1 VDLLASR
8 QRDQF
13 AELQTAVTEK
23 LTDVIREQVSTLPR
37 WPAVMD
43 EAIRQLH
50 AKTIADIADQQNQAR
65 KQSMDASRPLK
76 SAIKNSQIPSD
87 LPLEQQPE
95 SFIDEYAQNYA
106 TKLAQIEAGAW
117 ESLSFPVMTDR
128 EDDIAEAELA
138 TFDWIFEKPRSEE
151 RPWSSFQEWLFSG
164 DSLYWIN
171 GKAGSGKSTLMKH
184 LFNHGRCH
192 EALTAWAGDTPLVTA
207 SFFFWYNGSDLQKS
221 QIGLLRALLYQ
232 CLIDHRELIPMVLAD
247 TARIQMT
254 ELSQHWSLP
263 RLKSAFIRL
272 LGQKKIPLKICL
284 FIDGLDEYE
293 GDHSEIAELFKSVVG
308 SEQVKVCVS
317 SRPLLVF
324 DRALKSFPGLML
336 QNLTYDDIKAYV
348 RNRLSTHERMKELE
362 CEEPELAPRLTS
374 DIISKASG
382 VFLWVKLV
390 VYSLLEGLGNY
401 DRGADLVRRLEELP
415 EDLEDLYWHMLDRV
429 KPAWY
434 LEEGFRLL
442 LIVKSALQP
451 LNVLQLC
458 FADMQDPQLAF
469 KSKQN
474 EISAE
479 MQLRQCDGMVG
490 RVKSRCLGLIE
501 IIGPSHTDPCSRRVQ
516 FLHKSASDFLD
527 TPKAQSRIS
536 ECLGGK
542 DFVPELQ
549 LMRSTLL
556 ELKTVETRL
565 SEHDFHDGGGLKREA
580 WFDDVMPIVVDFM
593 HYAGWAEEK
602 MNTAQIALVDEVDR
616 VTSALWESIG
626 FRSDAERVGVDHWY
640 IAPRKPGATRI
651 EDPDPVRQQLL
662 VKQQQEALKAIEPPS
677 PDGDIGDYD
686 PPPPES
692 VSPSAD
698 VFSIDTQKE
707 WARSNLQVHFD
718 VSIPHRS
725 PTREHTRS
733 QRTRQ
738 RFLAQSGQRPTR
750 LSRLRSEVPNYASN
764 SSCAFEAFARQY
776 RLDLYVR
783 GKYGSYPGEPSPQG
797 RRKRDQGGHD
807 LKIGGTRCAVLEGRP
822 ERQENRRKSFLRFFR
837 FLPSL
842 HSRSSHGSRD

>member
-23 LTDVIREQVSTLPR
+23 LTNVIREQVSTLPR

-65 KQSMDASRPLK
+65 NQSVDALKPLK
-76 SAIKNSQIPSD
+76 SALKNSQIPPD
-87 LPLEQQPE
+87 LPLEQQPW
-95 SFIDEYAQNYA
+95 SFIDEYAQGYA
-106 TKLAQIEAGAW
+106 TKLAQIEAQAW

-128 EDDIAEAELA
+128 EDDIGEAELA
-138 TFDWIFEKPRSEE
+138 TFDWIFEKPRSGE
-151 RPWSSFQEWLFSG
+151 RPWSSFQEWLYSDDG
-164 DSLYWIN
+164 LYWIN

-184 LFNHGRCH
+184 LFNHGRCR

-207 SFFFWYNGSDLQKS
+207 SFFFWYSGNDLQKS
-221 QIGLLRALLYQ
+221 QIGLLRVLLYQ
-232 CLIDHRELIPMVLAD
+232 CLADHRELIPMILAD
-247 TARIQMT
+247 TARIQTT

-272 LGQKKIPLKICL
+272 LEQKTIPFKTCL

-293 GDHSEIAELFKSVVG
+293 GDHSEIAELFKTVARF
-308 SEQVKVCVS
+308 EQVKVCVS

-336 QNLTYDDIKAYV
+336 QNLTFDDIKTYV

-374 DIISKASG
+374 EIVSKASG

-401 DRGADLVRRLEELP
+401 DRGADLERRLEELP
-415 EDLEDLYWHMLDRV
+415 EDLEGLYWHMLDRV

-434 LEEGFRLL
+434 LEESFRLL
-442 LIVKSALQP
+442 LIVRNALQP
-451 LNVLQLC
+451 LNILQLC

-479 MQLRQCDGMVG
+479 TQLRQCDGMAG

-501 IIGPSHTDPCSRRVQ
+501 ITDSHTDSCFRRVQ
-516 FLHKSASDFLD
+516 FLHKSVSDFLD
-527 TPKAQSRIS
+527 TPKAQSRIR

-542 DFVPELQ
+542 DFVPELH
-549 LMRSTLL
+549 LMRSALL

-565 SEHDFHDGGGLKREA
+565 FKYDFHEGGGLKREA
-580 WFDDVMPIVVDFM
+580 WFDDAMPVVVDFM

-602 MNTAQIALVDEVDR
+602 MNTAQIALVDEIDR
-616 VTSALWESIG
+616 VTTALWESVS
-626 FRSDAERVGVDHWY
+626 FRSDAERAGVDHWS
-640 IAPRKPGATRI
+640 IAPRKPGATGI
-651 EDPDPVRQQLL
+651 DPPDPVRQQPSSEELG
-662 VKQQQEALKAIEPPS
+662 EALNYWL
-677 PDGDIGDYD
+677 DRDIHDYD
-686 PPPPES
+686 PPPSES
-692 VSPSAD
+692 KSSSYDVS
-698 VFSIDTQKE
+698 FDTGKE
-707 WARSNLQVHFD
+707 WRRAVRFD
-718 VSIPHRS
+718 ESDPHHS
-725 PTREHTRS
+725 PTREYTRS
-733 QRTRQ
+733 RRTRQ
-738 RFLAQSGQRPTR
+738 RFPAQLGQRPTR
-750 LSRLRSEVPNYASN
+750 LSRLRSEVPNYASD
-764 SSCAFEAFARQY
+764 SSCGFEAFARQY

-783 GKYGSYPGEPSPQG
+783 AKYGSYPRELSPQ
-797 RRKRDQGGHD
+797 RPREMDQEGHD
-807 LKIGGTRCAVLEGRP
+807 LKIGEPRCAVLQGRP
-822 ERQENRRKSFLRFFR
+822 ELQEEKGGKSLSRFFR
-837 FLPSL
+837 FPRSL
-842 HSRSSHGSRD
+842 HRGSSHRSRD